1 MCYIWLES
9 YGCVDSH
16 YQLLNNVPG
25 TRLAPDFCQ
34 QFGTQIITPSETLS
48 YANFQ
53 RRTTSNIDSV
63 RVLSDTGGMRSIRSS
78 MKFLRF
84 DI

>member
-48 YANFQ
+48 YVFVLIIFVLINF
-53 RRTTSNIDSV
+53 TIIIV
-63 RVLSDTGGMRSIRSS
+63 C
-78 MKFLRF
+78 
-84 DI
+84 

>member
-48 YANFQ
+48 YRGSTLNSRSEIASSCRHKKKF
-53 RRTTSNIDSV
+53 S
-63 RVLSDTGGMRSIRSS
+63 LS
-78 MKFLRF
+78 KA
-84 DI
+84 

>member
-48 YANFQ
+48 YIVMNLRHHHSSVTFQ
-53 RRTTSNIDSV
+53 YIPGQFFHFEYPLDQN
-63 RVLSDTGGMRSIRSS
+63 
-78 MKFLRF
+78 
-84 DI
+84 

>member
-1 MCYIWLES
+1 MCYIWFES

-48 YANFQ
+48 YLVVG
-53 RRTTSNIDSV
+53 SY
-63 RVLSDTGGMRSIRSS
+63 
-78 MKFLRF
+78 
-84 DI
+84 

>member
-1 MCYIWLES
+1 MCHIWLES

-16 YQLLNNVPG
+16 DQLLNNVPG

-48 YANFQ
+48 YIGKGLIFVFWSQ
-53 RRTTSNIDSV
+53 
-63 RVLSDTGGMRSIRSS
+63 VL
-78 MKFLRF
+78 
-84 DI
+84 

>member
-48 YANFQ
+48 YEEDEFKFRN
-53 RRTTSNIDSV
+53 
-63 RVLSDTGGMRSIRSS
+63 RVNKKDKEAEKME
-78 MKFLRF
+78 
-84 DI
+84 DE

>member
-48 YANFQ
+48 YSHCVVQDVYNF
-53 RRTTSNIDSV
+53 
-63 RVLSDTGGMRSIRSS
+63 
-78 MKFLRF
+78 RF
-84 DI
+84 T

>member
-1 MCYIWLES
+1 MCHIWLES

-16 YQLLNNVPG
+16 DQLLNNVPG

-48 YANFQ
+48 Y
-53 RRTTSNIDSV
+53 TT
-63 RVLSDTGGMRSIRSS
+63 VLKCTFM
-78 MKFLRF
+78 LV
-84 DI
+84 